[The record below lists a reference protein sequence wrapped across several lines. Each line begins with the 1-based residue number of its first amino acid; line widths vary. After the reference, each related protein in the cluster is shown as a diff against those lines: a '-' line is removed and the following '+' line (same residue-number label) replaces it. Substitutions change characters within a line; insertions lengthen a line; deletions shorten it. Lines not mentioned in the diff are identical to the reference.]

1 LIFSL
6 LNVRKK
12 TAAILAGITIAALCL
27 WGLSIWQDISLAE
40 MFNIL
45 LGTLIM
51 LGAIMFSAF
60 ILIACIKGVMR
71 LLSKATDSEEITND
85 QSGDG

>member
-1 LIFSL
+1 MIFSL
-6 LNVRKK
+6 LNLRKK

-51 LGAIMFSAF
+51 LAAIMLGAL
-60 ILIACIKGVMR
+60 ILIASFKGMMR
-71 LLSKATDSEEITND
+71 LLSKVTKSEIETPED
-85 QSGDG
+85 